1 MTPSRRCVVP
11 RSGTHRSAYYRRLA
25 LATVLP
31 GAGLVRTRWK
41 ALGWLLLVAALG
53 LGGYVVW
60 RASQG
65 GLVRMALNAAVQPAV
80 LRALAVGVMV
90 GAVLWVGS
98 IVLTAEQTWPRVRR
112 GRVARVAA
120 AVVACTLVAVPA
132 ALAVRYLEVQS
143 SVIDEV
149 FVAPAADDGDHALAD
164 VDAPDPWAD
173 VPRVNTLLIGS
184 DAGSDRWGTRT
195 DSLMV
200 VSTDTT
206 TGDTLLIGIPRNLE
220 RVPFPEDNPLHALYP
235 NGYDCGDECLMNGIW
250 TLAESRL
257 DLFPGVASPG
267 RQATV
272 DVVGEITGLD
282 IDHSVV
288 INLRGFQRLVDAMGG
303 VDVNVQERVCVQCH
317 LTSGGRIEFTGDGEE
332 WIEPGFQHLD
342 GRLALWYARSRAGS
356 DDFSRMRRQR
366 CVAGALMEQADPAGL
381 VARYPQ
387 LARVVK
393 DNVSIDIPPAELP
406 AWVDLALRIQDGGSI
421 RSLPL
426 TSRVITPGN
435 PDFGRIRSLVRKALD
450 APDAD
455 PFAQRHLER
464 HPEPVGHRDGRAHVD
479 HVTEPDGDTGRRRR
493 GAPVRDLLNPA
504 RRPILGLVSEHLL
517 VFPDRDVADEVAE
530 ELSGEG
536 FTEVRVVREALA
548 GEDDSD
554 DHEWAVYVREENVV
568 DESRP
573 VAQGLRDRFEALV
586 QERGGWYDPDPG
598 PRG

>member
-1 MTPSRRCVVP
+1 MSEGDAPVSSGRPGGPGPPLRRAHAP
-11 RSGTHRSAYYRRLA
+11 YPPATYYRRLA

-31 GAGLVRTRWK
+31 GAGLLRTRWK
-41 ALGWLLLVAALG
+41 VLGWILLVTALS

-60 RASQG
+60 RAWQD
-65 GLVRMALNAAVQPAV
+65 GLVRTALNAAVQPAV
-80 LRALAVGVMV
+80 LRAAAVGVMV

-98 IVLTAEQTWPRVRR
+98 IVLTAEQNWPRVRR
-112 GRVARVAA
+112 GWAARVAA

-149 FVAPAADDGDHALAD
+149 FMAPAADDGDTALAD
-164 VDAPDPWAD
+164 VDAPDPWAA

-184 DAGSDRWGTRT
+184 DAGRDRWGTRT

-200 VSTDTT
+200 VSTDTR

-250 TLAESRL
+250 TLAEGRP
-257 DLFPGVASPG
+257 DLFPGVESPG

-272 DVVGEITGLD
+272 DVVGEVTGLD

-288 INLRGFQRLVDAMGG
+288 VNLRGFRGLVDAMGG
-303 VDVNVQERVCVQCH
+303 VDVNVQERVCVECH
-317 LTSGGRIEFTGDGEE
+317 LTSGGAIEFTGDREE
-332 WIEPGFQHLD
+332 WIEPGLQHLD

-366 CVAGALMEQADPAGL
+366 CVAGALMEQSDPAGL
-381 VARYPQ
+381 LARYPQ
-387 LARVVK
+387 LAEVVK

-435 PDFGRIRSLVRKALD
+435 PDFDEIRTLVSKALKPPTATPTPSGTSSD
-450 APDAD
+450 TPSPSATAT
-455 PFAQRHLER
+455 E
-464 HPEPVGHRDGRAHVD
+464 EPTSTSSPSPT
-479 HVTEPDGDTGRRRR
+479 VTP
-493 GAPVRDLLNPA
+493 
-504 RRPILGLVSEHLL
+504 
-517 VFPDRDVADEVAE
+517 
-530 ELSGEG
+530 
-536 FTEVRVVREALA
+536 
-548 GEDDSD
+548 DDSA
-554 DHEWAVYVREENVV
+554 AV
-568 DESRP
+568 DLS
-573 VAQGLRDRFEALV
+573 ATC
-586 QERGGWYDPDPG
+586 
-598 PRG
+598 

>member
-1 MTPSRRCVVP
+1 MSEGDAPVSSGRPGDPEPPLRRAEVRYP
-11 RSGTHRSAYYRRLA
+11 PSAYYRRLA

-53 LGGYVVW
+53 LGGYVGW

-65 GLVRMALNAAVQPAV
+65 GLVRMVLNAAVQPAV
-80 LRALAVGVMV
+80 LRAAAVGVMV

-98 IVLTAEQTWPRVRR
+98 IVLTAEQHWPRVRR

-149 FVAPAADDGDHALAD
+149 FVAPAADDDDDEALAA

-184 DAGSDRWGTRT
+184 DAGRDRWGTRT

-250 TLAESRL
+250 TLAESHP
-257 DLFPGVASPG
+257 DLFPGVENPG

-288 INLRGFQRLVDAMGG
+288 VDLRGFQRLVDAMGG
-303 VDVNVQERVCVQCH
+303 VDVNVQERVCVQCR
-317 LTSGGRIEFTGDGEE
+317 LTSGGRIQFTGDREE

-381 VARYPQ
+381 LARYPR
-387 LARVVK
+387 LARVVR

-406 AWVDLALRIQDGGSI
+406 AWVDLILRIQDGGSI

-426 TSRVITPGN
+426 TSRVVAPGN
-435 PDFGRIRSLVRKALD
+435 PDFGTIRSLVR
-450 APDAD
+450 
-455 PFAQRHLER
+455 
-464 HPEPVGHRDGRAHVD
+464 
-479 HVTEPDGDTGRRRR
+479 
-493 GAPVRDLLNPA
+493 
-504 RRPILGLVSEHLL
+504 
-517 VFPDRDVADEVAE
+517 
-530 ELSGEG
+530 
-536 FTEVRVVREALA
+536 EALTPPTPTPSPSA
-548 GEDDSD
+548 TSSASPSVTATDGPTSTSSPSPTVTPDDSA
-554 DHEWAVYVREENVV
+554 AVPL
-568 DESRP
+568 S
-573 VAQGLRDRFEALV
+573 ATC
-586 QERGGWYDPDPG
+586 
-598 PRG
+598 